1 MAKKKIEKLMP
12 KIIVRVVICLG
23 ILIFGLLGMKL
34 LAGIKKPP
42 EEISSKE
49 IALKVEVI
57 SAVAED
63 VPVYLTGYGEVKSL
77 NSVSIAP
84 EVSGKIIFVHVRLEP
99 GEIIHKNDI
108 LFITDKRNYKVAVSR
123 ANATVMLWENTVL
136 RFNKQLIADQ
146 SRLKTMTRNRDL
158 AKKEYE
164 RIKGLYEQDDIGTSS
179 GVDISERSFNTVR
192 DQADQMAQAVEIYPI
207 KIQEAKSNLASSMAN
222 LTLARINLER
232 CTVRAP
238 FNGRIKKVSLEPG
251 QYVSPGIPVIT
262 LTDDSILEILVSLDS
277 IDADKWLRFS
287 KKKAG
292 DNLSWFNALESVD
305 CLIKWTENKNNSS
318 WKGKLHRVVEFN
330 RKTRTLTVAVRV
342 NSDNAIHSKQKI
354 NGLPLAEGMFCS
366 IIIPGKVMK
375 NVYRLPRWA
384 VSYDNTA
391 FISNNGRLKT
401 VSVKTKRRAG
411 EEIFISKG
419 IKPGDKIII
428 TRLVEPL
435 ENSLLEIIPGKIRG
449 ENR

>member
-23 ILIFGLLGMKL
+23 ILIFGLLGMKF

-49 IALKVEVI
+49 IVLKVEVI

-123 ANATVMLWENTVL
+123 AKATVMLWENTVL
-136 RFNKQLIADQ
+136 RFNKQFIADQ

-251 QYVSPGIPVIT
+251 QYVLPGIPVIT
-262 LTDDSILEILVSLDS
+262 LADDSILEILVSLNS

-292 DNLSWFNALESVD
+292 DNLSWFNTLEPVD
-305 CLIKWTENKNNSS
+305 CLIKWTENSNT

-342 NSDNAIHSKQKI
+342 NSDDAIHSKQKI